1 MQNRITTLVLS
12 AFLLC
17 ATVASL
23 AQQAKV
29 RVEVQPPEAYVFVD
43 NQAVGEGSRT
53 ITLTPGEHHFA
64 IYNYGYAAQM
74 HTLTLKEGSN
84 EALNVRLEKAGD
96 EVSGPWG
103 RIQIEGAPRAAVL
116 LNGKTPEYM
125 VGHGDE
131 FNHNFIWKQQL
142 IVPPGTHQVTLLERD
157 KEVWSGPVT
166 VGANQRVIVYVGQGS
181 NQVTKPWSRGAS
193 IKSLPRFKAGM
204 ASATVVVA
212 PLTGS
217 LTAAPAQINCGE
229 STRLAWNSKE
239 ALHTSIASES
249 ETLSDL
255 PASGERAVKPTRT
268 TTYNFQAAGPGGVA
282 KSSATVDVNNAIQSS
297 LAVTPGE
304 VRYRKIGDKVV
315 EQGTANLQWS
325 ATNASSVSI
334 EPVGAVDASGQ
345 KGVQPVPK
353 QATEAAVDE
362 VQTYTLTAKNDCG
375 GTETRTASVR
385 VTGVIE
391 PLPQIVLGSV
401 FFPTGYPDERH
412 PQTGLVG
419 SQQAVLMQA
428 VHTFKKY
435 LEYDSA
441 GQLKLVANADERD
454 SRKRNQALSE
464 RRAQRVKDYL
474 ISAGVPAG
482 NIQTVAQGE
491 EHQLSSTTIH
501 DLEQQNPHKARRKR
515 ADWQTIVWAYNRRAD
530 IVLLPTG
537 VASVQFF
544 PHHVDDVNLLQNAE
558 WQSRRVIERA
568 GQVKSS
574 EQAGSQ
580 RVPIASVRQ

>member
-1 MQNRITTLVLS
+1 MQSRITTLVLS

-64 IYNYGYAAQM
+64 IYNYGYGAQM

-84 EALNVRLEKAGD
+84 ESLRVRLEKTGED
-96 EVSGPWG
+96 VSGPWG

-116 LNGKTPEYM
+116 LNGKTPEYL

-142 IVPPGTHQVTLLERD
+142 IVPPGTHQLTLMEKD

-166 VGANQRVIVYVGQGS
+166 VGANQRVIVYVGQGGK
-181 NQVTKPWSRGAS
+181 QVTKAWNSGAS
-193 IKSLPRFKAGM
+193 IKSLPRFKAGV
-204 ASATVVVA
+204 ASTTVAVA
-212 PLTGS
+212 PVTSSMSVG
-217 LTAAPAQINCGE
+217 PAQVNCGE

-239 ALHTSIASES
+239 ALHTSIVSDA

-255 PASGERAVKPTRT
+255 PASGERSVQPTRT
-268 TTYNFQAAGPGGVA
+268 TTYNFQAAGPGGVV

-304 VRYRKIGDKVV
+304 LRYRKIGDKVV

-334 EPVGAVDASGQ
+334 EPVGAVDPSGQ
-345 KGVQPVPK
+345 KTVQPAPK
-353 QATEAAVDE
+353 QTTEGAVDE
-362 VQTYTLTAKNDCG
+362 LQTYTLTAKNNCG

-385 VTGVIE
+385 VTGAIE

-412 PQTGLVG
+412 PQTGLVR
-419 SQQAVLMQA
+419 SQQAVLTQA
-428 VHTFKKY
+428 VHSFKKY

-441 GQLKLVANADERD
+441 AQLKLVANADERD
-454 SRKRNQALSE
+454 SKKRNQTLSE

-482 NIQTVAQGE
+482 SIQTVAQGE
-491 EHQLSSTTIH
+491 EHQLSPSTIRT
-501 DLEQQNPHKARRKR
+501 LEQQNPNKARRKR
-515 ADWQTIVWAYNRRAD
+515 ANWQTIVWAYNRRVD
-530 IVLLPTG
+530 VVLLPTG
-537 VASVQFF
+537 FASVQFF
-544 PHHVDDVNLLQNAE
+544 PHHADDVNLLQNAE
-558 WQSRRVIERA
+558 WQSGRVIERA
-568 GQVKSS
+568 SQMKGS
-574 EQAGSQ
+574 EEAGSQ
-580 RVPIASVRQ
+580 PVPIASARQ